1 MSEDDPA
8 TPGSPAFISRAGV
21 RPELPHMVYAG
32 LGTEP
37 RFLRLRVELPTS

>member
-8 TPGSPAFISRAGV
+8 APGSPAFISRAGV
-21 RPELPHMVYAG
+21 RHELPHMVCAV

-37 RFLRLRVELPTS
+37 RFLRLLVELPIN